1 MSGLRLRADSGE
13 VFHITSRVAT
23 VGRVPICDVRLDDS
37 RVSATHA
44 RVRWSGDAWHYEDLR
59 STNGSVVRRAGQDH
73 PASPGTALP
82 LTVGDHLLL
91 GDSRSPVCLVVEG
104 ALVPPHEGPASEATV
119 LASRSAML
127 PQPLRLD
134 ESQLVGLLD
143 VFREAAAAPGRLETA
158 LRHIGEFLFDLSPD
172 AHLLML
178 EASGVGAHAE
188 PLIYRRGD
196 PAVQPGP
203 AMPRM
208 LRRRAVEQGEALLVS
223 DVLAY
228 SGQSVVELGLA
239 GALVAPLRVGDHAV
253 GVLLLGGEEVVEA
266 ELEVFAGIA
275 HLVAALVE
283 NARAVR
289 ALAFSEGRLRAEAER
304 LRERI
309 APADGL
315 IGQSKAM
322 HEVLSQVEAV
332 AQSDTTVL
340 LLGETGTGKELLA
353 QAIHRHSRR
362 TSGAILSVNCGA
374 LASGTL
380 ESELFGHVK
389 GAFTGA
395 HKAKPGLFQ
404 VADGGT
410 LFLD

>member
-1 MSGLRLRADSGE
+1 M
-13 VFHITSRVAT
+13 
-23 VGRVPICDVRLDDS
+23 
-37 RVSATHA
+37 
-44 RVRWSGDAWHYEDLR
+44 
-59 STNGSVVRRAGQDH
+59 
-73 PASPGTALP
+73 
-82 LTVGDHLLL
+82 
-91 GDSRSPVCLVVEG
+91 
-104 ALVPPHEGPASEATV
+104 
-119 LASRSAML
+119 
-127 PQPLRLD
+127 
-134 ESQLVGLLD
+134 
-143 VFREAAAAPGRLETA
+143 
-158 LRHIGEFLFDLSPD
+158 
-172 AHLLML
+172 
-178 EASGVGAHAE
+178 
-188 PLIYRRGD
+188 
-196 PAVQPGP
+196 
-203 AMPRM
+203 
-208 LRRRAVEQGEALLVS
+208 
-223 DVLAY
+223 
-228 SGQSVVELGLA
+228 
-239 GALVAPLRVGDHAV
+239 
-253 GVLLLGGEEVVEA
+253 EA